1 MHDRLANAG
10 ILADHIPKS
19 PQGTVSQPLLL
30 RYNRAPVP
38 RHCNFKV
45 LTKNIFFTMG
55 IFALIL
61 LLSSCG
67 KDETV
72 YHPGLQTSLPDSTS
86 LNFLII
92 SFDALRADALGLY
105 GYPRNTSPN
114 LDRFAKQAL
123 VFDNAYTASPTTP
136 TSFAAAF
143 SGQYPFRVFI
153 GWKLLPTIT
162 LASVMKES
170 GFYTF
175 GLFNNVQLAPER
187 NFGQGFDSYNVP
199 TWKDEQIL
207 EEAKRLLSDAADRRF
222 FGWIHFISPHTPY
235 EYREMSAQLAGPR
248 TEGRYAKTT
257 RGRFDVESD
266 EELKR
271 VRDLYDG
278 EVYFADDLFRQLME
292 HLESLGLSDNTVI
305 IVTADHGEEFMEHQQ
320 LQHNAVYQEL
330 IHIPLIISHPGLKEG
345 VRTDARYL
353 NVDLMPTV
361 AAMAGIELPD
371 NIDGINLFKPFDSN
385 RFRLSASMTNNKRY
399 EISNEQA
406 AKKFILGCTPEFRE
420 ELYELGTDPGEKN
433 NLILDQPDEAGRLFA
448 AMESIALGDP
458 CTTIIN
464 ANRGR
469 KPKNLLSPE
478 QIEKLKSLGYIQ

>member
-1 MHDRLANAG
+1 MSKRQTIGTSAG
-10 ILADHIPKS
+10 HHHKS
-19 PQGTVSQPLLL
+19 RQGTVSQPLLL
-30 RYNRAPVP
+30 RYNRAPEP
-38 RHCNFKV
+38 CHYIFKV
-45 LTKNIFFTMG
+45 LTKTIFYATG
-55 IFALIL
+55 IFTLIL

-67 KDETV
+67 KDKIE
-72 YHPGLQTSLPDSTS
+72 YHPGLQTSLPDSS
-86 LNFLII
+86 GLNFLII

-105 GYPRNTSPN
+105 GYPRDTSPN

-153 GWKLLPTIT
+153 GWKLIPTIT
-162 LASVMKES
+162 LASVMKNS

-175 GLFNNVQLAPER
+175 GLFNNVQLVAER
-187 NFGQGFDSYNVP
+187 NFDQGFDSYNVP
-199 TWKDEQIL
+199 TWKDERIL
-207 EEAKRLLSDAADRRF
+207 EEAKQLLSDAAGRQF

-235 EYREMSAQLAGPR
+235 EYREMSAHLAGPQ

-257 RGRFDVESD
+257 RGRYDIESD

-278 EVYFADDLFRQLME
+278 EIYFADDLFRQLME

-305 IVTADHGEEFMEHQQ
+305 IVTTDHGEEFMEHQQ

-345 VRTDARYL
+345 VRTDARYV
-353 NVDLMPTV
+353 NVDLLPTV

-371 NIDGINLFKPFDSN
+371 SIDGINLVQPFDTN

-399 EISNEQA
+399 EIANEQA
-406 AKKFILGCTPEFRE
+406 AQKFILGCTPEFRE
-420 ELYELGTDPGEKN
+420 ELYDLSTDPGEKN
-433 NLILDQPDEAGRLFA
+433 NLILDRPGQAGRLFE
-448 AMESIALGDP
+448 AMESIVLDDP
-458 CTTIIN
+458 CKTIIN